1 MSARCHYWIK
11 KNCSRHT
18 TTDLSLYKI
27 RREATVIS
35 FHVIFPE
42 IVTIVHNT
50 LAVNVTRN
58 VVCNTKSHLI
68 ISLRNDSASD
78 LMSNLGSLVFKV
90 GKFPRAIFITMCRAD
105 VCYWFKLEKCRCLLP
120 VWPCA
125 NLVMQDDAKRL
136 IIT

>member
-1 MSARCHYWIK
+1 MIILQTRIYLYDVNVVFVRMIWLSLPTIETNKHFPIPVINAGFDCPLGVTTELENKY
-11 KNCSRHT
+11 CSRQT

-68 ISLRNDSASD
+68 ISLRMIA
-78 LMSNLGSLVFKV
+78 LLTL
-90 GKFPRAIFITMCRAD
+90 CR
-105 VCYWFKLEKCRCLLP
+105 
-120 VWPCA
+120 
-125 NLVMQDDAKRL
+125 
-136 IIT
+136 I